1 MINKIN
7 EKSTYIQR
15 ILNLRI
21 SENNSLKIDVEK
33 NHKNLENSLKIS

>member
-7 EKSTYIQR
+7 EEFTYIQR

-21 SENNSLKIDVEK
+21 SENNSLKIGVEK
-33 NHKNLENSLKIS
+33 NHKNLEKCLKIC